1 MKKTILFTALL
12 ATTISAIAQK
22 KNSYKSS
29 YFNAKL
35 RYNYLPAVCE
45 LETATSYTLTVA
57 DAENRTVGVGL
68 TSQHPEVDVT
78 NHLVGKKYVTSD
90 GGFNVSLTTT
100 QLSKTGNE
108 LQSTSTATATTPITN
123 YSYKLNYSIAY
134 RLVITDSKTTAVL
147 LDSTF
152 KATGFTT
159 YPTDYGGSA
168 PNTEAALVKMYNS
181 EQGNT
186 VFQQTVSH
194 NSVKNFAQTE
204 LKKRLARCV
213 SSDWDNINLT
223 FVHLKTKDPFFA
235 QLDSAQLYIEST
247 LKKINKNNLSGDKT
261 NWNTQEDQLMLTK
274 AHTIYN
280 NYIKAP
286 EVAQLEDAQ
295 VKEKFLNDLVISI
308 FYLDVMLGK
317 YDEARRLINTS
328 KGISNDNEAERQ
340 QDQQNVTSLSD
351 AFGSL
356 KTTDGENMYLSM
368 RLMEPVLEHE
378 VRYHEKH
385 KKHYGF
391 Y

>member
-1 MKKTILFTALL
+1 M
-12 ATTISAIAQK
+12 
-22 KNSYKSS
+22 
-29 YFNAKL
+29 AKL

-45 LETATSYTLTVA
+45 LENATTYTLTVA
-57 DAENRTVGVGL
+57 DAENRSVGVGN
-68 TSQHPEVDVT
+68 TSQRPELDVT
-78 NHLVGKKYVTSD
+78 NHLTGKKHVTSD
-90 GGFNVSLTTT
+90 GDFNVQVTTT
-100 QLSKTGNE
+100 QLIRTGND
-108 LQSTSTATATTPITN
+108 LNVTTSATTPPVNSCT
-123 YSYKLNYSIAY
+123 YKMNYSITY
-134 RLVITDSKTTAVL
+134 RLVITDSKTSAVL
-147 LDSTF
+147 LDSTYNG
-152 KATGFTT
+152 KGFTT

-168 PNTEAALVKMYNS
+168 PSTEAALTKMYNS

-186 VFQQTVSH
+186 AFQQTVSH
-194 NSVKNFAQTE
+194 NSVINFAQTE

-213 SSDWDNINLT
+213 ASDWDNINLN

-247 LKKINKNNLSGDKT
+247 LKKVNKNNLSGNKT
-261 NWNTQEDQLMLTK
+261 NWNTQEDQAMLLK

-280 NYIKAP
+280 NYFSAP

-317 YDEARRLINTS
+317 YDEAKRLLS
-328 KGISNDNEAERQ
+328 ASEGVSYGNETNRQ
-340 QDQQNVTSLSD
+340 QEQKNATTLSD

-356 KTTDGENMYLSM
+356 KTTAGEQMYLYM
-368 RLMEPVLEHE
+368 HLMEPVLEHE
-378 VRYHEKH
+378 ARYHEKH

>member
-12 ATTISAIAQK
+12 ATTISATAQK
-22 KNSYKSS
+22 KNSYKNS

-45 LETATSYTLTVA
+45 LENATTYTLTVA
-57 DAENRTVGVGL
+57 DVENRTVGVGT
-68 TSQHPEVDVT
+68 TSQRPEVDVT
-78 NHLVGKKYVTSD
+78 NHLAGKKYVTS
-90 GGFNVSLTTT
+90 GGDFNVSLTTA
-100 QLSKTGNE
+100 QLSNTGNE
-108 LQSTSTATATTPITN
+108 LQVTASATNPPVNSCT
-123 YSYKLNYSIAY
+123 YKMNYSITY

-168 PNTEAALVKMYNS
+168 PSTESALTKMYNA

-213 SSDWDNINLT
+213 TSDWDNINLN
-223 FVHLKTKDPFFA
+223 FVHLKTKDLFFA
-235 QLDSAQLYIEST
+235 QLDSAQFYVEST
-247 LKKINKNNLSGDKT
+247 LKKVNKNNLSGDKT
-261 NWNTQEDQLMLTK
+261 NWNTEEDQAMLLK

-280 NYIKAP
+280 NYLNAP
-286 EVAQLEDAQ
+286 EVEQLEDAE
-295 VKEKFLNDLVISI
+295 VKKKFINDLIISI
-308 FYLDVMLGK
+308 FYLDIMIGK
-317 YDEARRLINTS
+317 YDEAQRLLNIS
-328 KGISNDNEAERQ
+328 KGVSDKNEQVRENNQANATTLSN
-340 QDQQNVTSLSD
+340 

-356 KTTDGENMYLSM
+356 KTSDAEMMYLYM
-368 RLMEPVLEHE
+368 KLMEPILEHE
-378 VRYHEKH
+378 AKYHEKH

>member
-12 ATTISAIAQK
+12 ATTISATAQK
-22 KNSYKSS
+22 KVSYKND
-29 YFNAKL
+29 YFIAKL

-45 LETATSYTLTVA
+45 LENATTYTLTVA
-57 DAENRTVGVGL
+57 DVENRTVGVGT
-68 TSQHPEVDVT
+68 TSQRPEVDVT
-78 NHLVGKKYVTSD
+78 NHLAGKKYVTS
-90 GGFNVSLTTT
+90 GGDFNVSLTTT

-108 LQSTSTATATTPITN
+108 LQVTASATNPPVNSCTYKMNYAIT
-123 YSYKLNYSIAY
+123 Y

-168 PNTEAALVKMYNS
+168 PSTESALTKMYNA

-213 SSDWDNINLT
+213 TSDWDNINLN
-223 FVHLKTKDPFFA
+223 FVHLKTKDLFFA
-235 QLDSAQLYIEST
+235 QLDSAQFYIEST
-247 LKKINKNNLSGDKT
+247 LKKVNKNNLSGDKT
-261 NWNTQEDQLMLTK
+261 NWNTEEDQAMLLK
-274 AHTIYN
+274 AHAIYN
-280 NYIKAP
+280 NYLNAL
-286 EVAQLEDAQ
+286 EVEQLEDAE
-295 VKEKFLNDLVISI
+295 VKKKFINDLIISI
-308 FYLDVMLGK
+308 FYLDIMIGK
-317 YDEARRLINTS
+317 YDEAQLLLNIS
-328 KGISNDNEAERQ
+328 KGVSDKNEQVRANNQANATTLSN
-340 QDQQNVTSLSD
+340 

-356 KTTDGENMYLSM
+356 KTSDAEMMYLFM
-368 RLMEPVLEHE
+368 KLMEPVLEHE
-378 VRYHEKH
+378 AKYHEKH